1 MPFKFFFYLI
11 ALFVLYSAYFVVT
24 ARNLFRSAMGLLAA
38 LIGIAGMYLL
48 LNAQFLS
55 AVQVVVYIGGI
66 VVLMVFAILLIADVT
81 QKVFEQSPSWRKGLI
96 GAASLLWF
104 SLLAGSM
111 LSYRFGAAAAAVD
124 KSGSIREIGRA
135 LLSPAAGG
143 YALPFEVISLLLI
156 AAMVG
161 AVTVARA
168 DADSGERKEGKA

>member
-24 ARNLFRSAMGLLAA
+24 ARNLFRSAMGLLAV

-81 QKVFEQSPSWRKGLI
+81 QKVFEQSPNWRKGLI
-96 GAASLLWF
+96 GFASLLWF
-104 SLLAGSM
+104 SLLAGSL
-111 LSYRFGAAAAAVD
+111 LSYRFGAAAPAAEA
-124 KSGSIREIGRA
+124 KSASIREIGRA
-135 LLSPAAGG
+135 LLRPAGMRCH
-143 YALPFEVISLLLI
+143 S
-156 AAMVG
+156 
-161 AVTVARA
+161 R
-168 DADSGERKEGKA
+168 